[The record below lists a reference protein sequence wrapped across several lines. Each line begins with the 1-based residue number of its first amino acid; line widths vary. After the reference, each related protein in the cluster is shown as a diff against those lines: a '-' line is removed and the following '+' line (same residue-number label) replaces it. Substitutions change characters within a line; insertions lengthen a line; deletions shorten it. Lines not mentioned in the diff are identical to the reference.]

1 MLFPSTGLLITLVL
15 QIGLYRCGLPPPSNE
30 ITQNFLWNTD
40 AVEWRIGEWEPCT
53 RSEDTGLND
62 NQGIRRRKITC
73 VMVIHDGI
81 KLEEPVRIEDTSCQ
95 NLSPGTPPVEVCSL
109 EQNQDCVVT
118 EYSNWTI
125 CCGGTQRRTRSVVIE
140 QQNNGAKCPPLTESR
155 VCVPDEPSCSNY
167 YPFGLYQLKVNQWQQ
182 CVPFSEHTMG
192 DNDGILNSGSHSDT
206 FYKHWPQVG
215 TQKRSMSCFDESGIL
230 VSLSFCEDKQLPT
243 NTRACIIAQDCVVS
257 DWTDWEVT
265 QGGCISAGGKIRA
278 EEAIRKRQILR
289 LHEGQGSPCPH
300 LVETRTTKENLPLC
314 SDKYKWLISSWS
326 KCSQPISNSSV
337 QCGGG
342 LQYRNITCIEF
353 MTGKFMDPSV
363 CRILDT
369 PPTIQRCEIP
379 CPRDCQV
386 GPWSKWGPCKPSKC
400 PSKHETES
408 QEELEN
414 IGYRKRTRIAN
425 VPPSEYGVQ
434 CPSLEEVQPCQN
446 PQCYVWDYGQWG
458 SCTLDEPTEKCGPG
472 QRSRQV
478 YCTAHDK
485 EVVHN
490 SLCSKLKPSESEPC
504 SVPCPEDCVVSGWS
518 EWSECS
524 MGCSIESDIGV
535 RYRNRTVIGP
545 PGKTGH
551 PCPSKGDMVQFENC
565 NTHGCYGLS
574 WLVLPWTDCNGTCS
588 HGTQTRDVWCMKGN
602 DKKVKDENCKELPKP
617 ITVRDCSKDCKSKI
631 CVLSDW
637 SDWSECPQ
645 DSCIN
650 EQTDLTKFKRQR
662 NRVILGGE
670 SCGPILEEESCPI
683 PNKICPT
690 YSLVFGSWSHC
701 ELAEGVTC
709 GHGLRTRDF
718 RCKDNDSLIYVEL
731 KNCLQSLNVTPSSVE
746 RCHVD
751 CQTPCQMT
759 EWSHWSSCPQP
770 CSGLR
775 TRTRE
780 LIGDSISH
788 PACKG
793 VRLIETTKCPCSEYF
808 PQPTSDWSFC
818 LTNETD
824 GCGAGTRYRS
834 LGCYNVNNHLVDPA
848 LCGGSTG
855 IEEEPC
861 LVPCSI
867 DCQMSDWNEWG
878 VCNKLCGPGIHHR
891 SRTIERHAANG
902 GRPCGETVQTKVC
915 NTPCNSFQWT
925 TEPWSQCKLP
935 DKDKLKGCGE
945 GEMFRLV
952 RCIHINT
959 GIELS
964 EEYCDWTTR
973 PDGVNLCTIACPGD
987 CVLSSWSDWSICPKD
1002 CLPSQEQQRTR
1013 LLLRSQS
1020 PTGANCPIA
1029 IQTQPCHL
1037 NFTCFKYSWK
1047 TITNVSCLPLG
1058 GSPCGEGMTVGAV
1071 YCERSDGRTVL
1082 DRFCDDQPKPSPLD
1096 KWCYIDCPVDCA
1108 LEGWSPW
1115 NSSCSCNDTGVSRRA
1130 YTAMNPSA
1138 TGRQCPMTIEQWK
1151 PCPAVPC
1158 YTWSLGPWSACQLHG
1173 AACGHGVTTRN
1184 VTCVRTNDGETVEST
1199 FCGSLGQQKPLSWQ
1213 NCYVSCGPGCT
1224 LSEWSQWSH
1233 CHGDCEKETIGYE
1246 TRSRTVISQSPAG
1259 TTACTDPL
1267 WETRDCR
1274 IPPCMTYDW
1283 ALTPNADVICRRS
1296 DGLVVMES
1304 SCNQSEKPKS
1314 MCSTLQ
1320 GSYICTKDICMPD
1333 DKLQCDQMTTWEQ
1346 LKHDP
1351 RVVEYIFCFG
1361 FVIKMVII
1369 IGVIL
1374 YFLRRSKKQNECKY
1388 HKQPDLA

>member
-1 MLFPSTGLLITLVL
+1 MVLPGARWPLIVVLVSQVGRSL
-15 QIGLYRCGLPPPSNE
+15 CGLPPPSND

-53 RSEDTGLND
+53 RSEDAGLD
-62 NQGIRRRKITC
+62 DDQGIRRRKISC
-73 VMVIHDGI
+73 VMVVHDGI
-81 KLEEPVRIEDTSCQ
+81 KLEEPIEIEDTSCQ

-118 EYSNWTI
+118 EYSNWTT
-125 CCGGTQRRTRSVVIE
+125 CCTGTQRRTRSIVIE
-140 QQNNGAKCPPLTESR
+140 QKNDGAKCPPLTESR
-155 VCVPDEPSCSNY
+155 SCKPDDQSCSNNASR
-167 YPFGLYQLKVNQWQQ
+167 GYQLKVNQWQQ
-182 CVPFSEHTMG
+182 CVPFSEHTVG
-192 DNDGILNSGSHSDT
+192 DDDGILNSGSHSDT

-257 DWTDWEVT
+257 DWTDWVVT
-265 QGGCISAGGKIRA
+265 QGGCVSAGGKIRA

-314 SDKYKWLISSWS
+314 ADKYKWLISSWS
-326 KCSQPISNSSV
+326 KCSQPISNASV

-342 LQYRNITCIEF
+342 LQYRNITCIEI
-353 MTGKFMDPSV
+353 MTGKFMDPSI

-386 GPWSKWGPCKPSKC
+386 GPWSEWSPCVPSNC
-400 PSKHETES
+400 PSEFENDS
-408 QEELEN
+408 QEEFEEN
-414 IGYRKRTRIAN
+414 GFRKRTRPVLI
-425 VPPSEYGVQ
+425 PPSEYGVQ
-434 CPSLEEVQPCQN
+434 CPSINEVQPCQN
-446 PQCYVWDYGQWG
+446 PQCYIWDYDQWG
-458 SCTLDEPTEKCGPG
+458 SCMLDDPSEKCGTG
-472 QRSRQV
+472 QRNRQV
-478 YCTAHDK
+478 YCTTHEK

-490 SLCSKLKPSESEPC
+490 SLCSKLKPAESEPC

-524 MGCSIESDIGV
+524 MGCSINFDIGV

-545 PGKTGH
+545 PGPTGH
-551 PCPSKGDMVQFENC
+551 PCPLNDDMVQFENC
-565 NTHGCYGLS
+565 NTHGCYGYS
-574 WLVLPWTDCNGTCS
+574 WLVLPWTDCNGTC
-588 HGTQTRDVWCMKGN
+588 GRGVQTREVWCMRGN
-602 DKKVKDENCKELPKP
+602 DQHVEDENCMELKKP
-617 ITVRDCSKDCKSKI
+617 VTARDCFKDCESKI

-650 EQTDLTKFKRQR
+650 EHTDLTKFKRQR

-670 SCGPILEEESCPI
+670 SCGPVFEEESCQI
-683 PNKICPT
+683 PNRVCPK
-690 YSLVFGSWSHC
+690 YFWVLGVWSHC
-701 ELAEGVTC
+701 QLAEGVTC

-718 RCKDNDSLIYVEL
+718 WCTKDDSPVHVEL
-731 KNCLQSLNVTPSSVE
+731 KHCLQYQNITPSSVE

-770 CSGLR
+770 CSGIR
-775 TRTRE
+775 TRTRD
-780 LIGDSISH
+780 LIGGSISH

-793 VRLIETTKCPCSEYF
+793 VRQVETAQCPCSEYF
-808 PQPTSDWSFC
+808 LEPTSEWSFC

-834 LGCYNVNNHLVDPA
+834 LGCYNMDNHLVDPS
-848 LCGGSTG
+848 LCGGGTG

-878 VCNKLCGPGIHHR
+878 VCSRLCGPGIHHR
-891 SRTIERHAANG
+891 YRNIERNSTNG

-925 TEPWSQCKLP
+925 TDPWSQCKLP
-935 DKDKLKGCGE
+935 EKDKLKGCGE

-952 RCIHINT
+952 RCIHVNT
-959 GIELS
+959 GIEMS
-964 EEYCDWTTR
+964 EEYCDWTIR
-973 PDGVNLCTIACPGD
+973 PDGVNLCTVACPGD
-987 CVLSSWSDWSICPKD
+987 CVLSGWSDWSPCPKD
-1002 CLPSQEQQRTR
+1002 CLSSQEQQRTR

-1020 PTGANCPIA
+1020 STGANCPIA

-1071 YCERSDGRTVL
+1071 YCERSDGRTVV
-1082 DRFCDDQPKPSPLD
+1082 DRFCADQPRPNPLE

-1130 YTAMNPSA
+1130 YTAMNPSP

-1184 VTCVRTNDGETVEST
+1184 VSCMRSNDGETVESS
-1199 FCGSLGQQKPLSWQ
+1199 FCGPSGQQKPLSWQ

-1224 LSEWSQWSH
+1224 LSEWSPWSH
-1233 CHGDCEKETIGYE
+1233 CHGDCQKETIGYE

-1274 IPPCMTYDW
+1274 IPPCMIYEW
-1283 ALTPNADVICRRS
+1283 ALTANADVICRRA
-1296 DGLVVMES
+1296 DGLVVSEY
-1304 SCNQSEKPKS
+1304 SCNELEKPKS

-1333 DKLQCDQMTTWEQ
+1333 DKLQCDKLTTWVQ
-1346 LKHDP
+1346 LKDT
-1351 RVVEYIFCFG
+1351 RVVDYLFFFG
-1361 FVIKMVII
+1361 FCMMMVAAI
-1369 IGVIL
+1369 VVFFYYMHL
-1374 YFLRRSKKQNECKY
+1374 PKKRNECKY